1 MASVPWEE
9 LGAAALAR
17 QLPELPARNAAAVPE
32 MLRLVGPV
40 QSQTAR
46 SPFIGLAA
54 RFPGITHEA
63 VTSAYEAFEI
73 VRGSVIRG
81 TVHTCAAEH
90 HPLLEVATRAGQRQ
104 IWLRTLKVDERA
116 VDQLWQS
123 LEEHARHEWRTPAE
137 LFDHLVTWVQAHGG
151 VDALEKGLG
160 RYLGFGH
167 GGLVRRPL
175 KGGWDRQGAP
185 GYRAA
190 AALLPGDRAAALAD
204 PHALDE
210 LVRVHVR
217 AHGPSSRQ
225 DLAWWA
231 GIGLTRVDEVLARLE
246 LPTMTGPDGEEYVDL
261 PDAPAPREVPGV
273 RLLPEF
279 DALMCA
285 YAPAAR
291 QRFMSPAIG
300 RRLWNLNNGM
310 VMPPVLVDGRITGYW
325 RAPGSARKRPMEVV
339 WFAGTRRPRT
349 SELEEPVAAL
359 EQALAI
365 TVTDVRLT
373 REAL

>member
-1 MASVPWEE
+1 MASVTWDE

-17 QLPELPARNAAAVPE
+17 QFPELPARDAAAVPE
-32 MLRLVGPV
+32 MLRRVGPI

-54 RFPGITHEA
+54 RFPGTTHE
-63 VTSAYEAFEI
+63 VLTSAYEAFEI

-81 TVHTCAAEH
+81 TVHTCVAEH
-90 HPLLEVATRAGQRQ
+90 HPLLEVATRTGQRQ
-104 IWLRTLKVDERA
+104 IWLRTLELDEPA
-116 VDQLWQS
+116 VEQLWQS
-123 LEEHARHEWRTPAE
+123 LEQHARDEWRTPAE
-137 LFDHLVTWVQAHGG
+137 LFDHLVTWVKAHGG
-151 VDALEKGLG
+151 VGALERGLG

-185 GYRAA
+185 GYRTA
-190 AALLPGDRAAALAD
+190 AALLPGDRAAVLTD
-204 PHALDE
+204 PHAVDE
-210 LVRVHVR
+210 LFRVHVR

-225 DLAWWA
+225 DLAWWS
-231 GIGLTRVDEVLARLE
+231 GLGRTRVDEVLGRLG
-246 LPTMTGPDGEEYVDL
+246 LPSVTGPDGQEYVDL
-261 PDAPAPREVPGV
+261 PDPPAPREVRGV

-291 QRFMSPAIG
+291 ERFMSPGIG

-325 RAPGSARKRPMEVV
+325 RSPGSARKRPMEVV
-339 WFAGTRRPRT
+339 WFAGTRRPRK

-359 EQALAI
+359 EQALEI
-365 TVTDVRLT
+365 TVTDVRVT